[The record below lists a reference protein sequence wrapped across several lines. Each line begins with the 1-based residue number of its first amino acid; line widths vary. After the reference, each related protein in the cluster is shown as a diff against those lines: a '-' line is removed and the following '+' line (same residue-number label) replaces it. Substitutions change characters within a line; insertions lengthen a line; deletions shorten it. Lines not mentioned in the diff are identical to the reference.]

1 LELIKS
7 NDGWRLYCLLWMTAP
22 LLFFTL
28 SANIIWT
35 YPLPGLPGFALLLAE
50 WFPLRSKFRT
60 VLALCVPL
68 GFFALVAAYHYPN
81 LDFFRSQKPLVE
93 AYEHL
98 ALVDQRLVYVNDRP
112 YSAQF
117 YKQGQAVLVT
127 GNAELQASL
136 AENHHDFY
144 VIKDEQMVTVPEEL
158 KQRLNPVKHYL
169 LFTLY
174 QAQTK

>member
-1 LELIKS
+1 
-7 NDGWRLYCLLWMTAP
+7 
-22 LLFFTL
+22 
-28 SANIIWT
+28 
-35 YPLPGLPGFALLLAE
+35 
-50 WFPLRSKFRT
+50 
-60 VLALCVPL
+60 
-68 GFFALVAAYHYPN
+68 VAAYHYPN

-98 ALVDQRLVYVNDRP
+98 ALADERLVYVNERP

-127 GNAELQASL
+127 GTSELQASL
-136 AENHHDFY
+136 LEAHHDFY